1 MAKVHS
7 IGLGK
12 VKIPVRERNYSC
24 HFCPK
29 AYYAKNKLT
38 RHLYTHS
45 GEKPFSCPI
54 CDKKFN
60 DKSYVKQHL
69 RNTHNVENF
78 ETEEKATKQSYLIV
92 NPVGQDVRPG

>member
-1 MAKVHS
+1 MAKAHG

-12 VKIPVRERNYSC
+12 VKIPVRARNYVC
-24 HFCPK
+24 HFCSK
-29 AYYAKNKLT
+29 AYFAKNKLT

-45 GEKPFSCPI
+45 GEKPFGCPI

-69 RNTHNVENF
+69 RNTHNVEQMDSS
-78 ETEEKATKQSYLIV
+78 EKSMSEKVEYFNVHNDLA
-92 NPVGQDVRPG
+92 